1 MKIVLPDK
9 INISDAH
16 KDKIRKLG
24 AEVFDDLPDTDELKK
39 RIADA
44 EIITASY
51 VDITPDVV
59 DAAPNLKYIVV
70 PAVGY
75 EWVDTNY
82 AASKGIT
89 TLNCPTFNSQA
100 VAEHAMTLLM
110 AANRNLI
117 TGIDELRAGKW
128 NPQTLVGYELENKKL
143 GLIGYGNVGKR
154 IEKIATALGMN
165 VSYVNSKSLP
175 DEVDKLL
182 SNSDFVIIC
191 APLNDGT
198 RNLVDEHRLKL
209 LKQTAILVNVGRGAV
224 IDQNALI
231 EVLKNKKIRGAG
243 LDVFDGEPLTGVPSD
258 TIVELATL
266 PNVVATPHIAYNTEE
281 INDKQGEE
289 ILVNLQ
295 SCIAGEPINVVVQS
309 EKEVSK

>member
-9 INISDAH
+9 INISDDY
-16 KDKIRKLG
+16 KSKIRELG
-24 AEVFDDLPDTDELKK
+24 AEVFDDLPDTGELKN
-39 RIADA
+39 RIKDA

-51 VDITPDVV
+51 VDITPDVI

-75 EWVDTNY
+75 EWVDTEY

-100 VAEHAMTLLM
+100 VAEHAISLLM
-110 AANRNLI
+110 AVNRNLI
-117 TGIDELRAGKW
+117 TGLDELRAGEW
-128 NPQTLVGYELENKKL
+128 NPQALVGYELAGKKL
-143 GLIGYGNVGKR
+143 GLIGYGNAGTR
-154 IEKIATALGMN
+154 IEKIATALGLD
-165 VSYVNSKSLP
+165 VSYVNSKSTA
-175 DEVDKLL
+175 DEVDTLI

-198 RNLVDEHRLKL
+198 RNLLDERRLNL
-209 LKQTAILVNVGRGAV
+209 LKPTAILVNVGRGAIV
-224 IDQNALI
+224 DQNALI
-231 EVLKNKKIRGAG
+231 ELLKNKKIRGAG

-258 TIVELATL
+258 TIVELAKL

-281 INDKQGEE
+281 INDKQGAE
-289 ILVNLQ
+289 ILANLQ
-295 SCIAGEPINVVVQS
+295 SCLAGNPINVVKQGDN
-309 EKEVSK
+309 K

>member
-9 INISDAH
+9 INISNKY
-16 KDKIRKLG
+16 KDKIRELG
-24 AEVFDDLPDTDELKK
+24 AEVFDDLPDEDELKK
-39 RIADA
+39 RIKDA
-44 EIITASY
+44 EVITASY
-51 VDITPDVV
+51 VDITPEVI
-59 DAAPNLKYIVV
+59 DAAPMLKYIIV

-75 EWVDTNY
+75 EWVDTKY
-82 AASKGIT
+82 AALKGIT

-110 AANRNLI
+110 AVNRNVI
-117 TGIDELRAGKW
+117 TGTDELRAGRW
-128 NPQTLVGYELENKKL
+128 NPQTLIGYELANKKL
-143 GLIGYGNVGKR
+143 GLIGYGNVGTR
-154 IEKIATALGMN
+154 INKIATALGMN
-165 VSYVNSKSLP
+165 VSYINSKSSS
-175 DEVDKLL
+175 DEVDELI

-198 RNLVDEHRLKL
+198 RNLVDERRLQL

-231 EVLKNKKIRGAG
+231 ELLKNKKIRGAG

-258 TIVELATL
+258 TIIELAKL

-295 SCIAGEPINVVVQS
+295 SCIAGNPVNVVMQS
-309 EKEVSK
+309 DVE